1 MTKKQK
7 QERKQMLNMMAGA
20 RGIERKEFFANGGTL
35 TDWMGGPRL
44 VVADKKKK
52 KNKRACR
59 GRVRY

>member
-7 QERKQMLNMMAGA
+7 QARKQMLNMMAGA
-20 RGIERKEFFANGGTL
+20 RGIERKEFFKNGGTL
-35 TDWMGGPRL
+35 VEWMGGPRL

-52 KNKRACR
+52 KSKRACR